1 MTSRFIPGPLVYSL
15 SEIQNGIAACEASC
29 SRQTVL
35 NKTCIMDDK
44 ALRQYDYKAN
54 SNLVLPTDTSLID
67 KRSNNEATGEVQSL
81 AGRLAGKMGDKVA
94 QRQSTKQDD
103 EERKHLERQ
112 LKRAK
117 RGEIS
122 KLKQELNNSRYLSV
136 AKIEAKDLL
145 YQPKSDQ
152 TSAAYNLIVNF
163 VSRQLGCAVDLARVT
178 ADEVLK
184 TLKDSRL
191 NEEARRAEVEGLISF
206 SEKLNDDE
214 YSELS
219 NLCKKITDW
228 DVDHSKGRADDSCD
242 EETTGLGIAHSD
254 SDSSDDILSDDD
266 ASDDSG
272 SMSEGIEKPDEQ
284 PQLGDDE
291 AAKLDPFGILMSL
304 ASRPT
309 CPVPKFEVGKPT
321 AFKGYLE
328 YPHIL
333 PPPKNR
339 AALESAKLIKI
350 DQLPELARP
359 AFANFKTLNIIQS
372 AIYRKA
378 MTSDESLLIC
388 APTGAGKTNIAILTM
403 LREILKHPREDGRGF
418 KTENFK
424 MIYVAPIK
432 ALVREIVENFRGRLG
447 EAPYNLKVEE
457 LTGDH
462 QLDQR
467 EMSRAQI
474 IVCTPEKWDITTRKS
489 MDRLYTKQVKLVI
502 FDEIHLLHN
511 VRGATLESL
520 VARIKRH
527 QLIEGQQ
534 IRIIGL
540 SATLPNYKDVARF
553 IEPRKSAED
562 SSVYFD
568 SSFRP
573 IPLKQQ
579 YIAITENKRAFRI
592 MYDIV
597 YEKVMARLEDH
608 AQILVFVHSR
618 PDTFKT
624 AEFIKTKALEDQKLA
639 LLLSSESAVSAIN
652 EYARSIGAKLKELLQ
667 FGIGVHHAGL
677 NPSERSCVEELFRQK
692 YLRVLISTATLA
704 WGVNLPARCVI
715 IKGTQVYKDGNWA
728 DLDSLD
734 VTQMLGRAGRPGYD
748 KEGEG
753 IIITD
758 QSKVDF
764 YMNLMNEQLPVESKL
779 IGRLPDFINSEC
791 VIGNIESLEDAVD
804 WLSETYLSSRMQTVL
819 ESGSPQQLSMYG
831 IESDAYIKDS
841 KLQQHKHNLTYLAAR
856 VLDDRGLIK
865 FDRISKAIESTELGR
880 IASDSYCSISTIKLF
895 YDSINKHSTTVDL
908 LRVFSLADEFK
919 DIIVRVGE
927 EADIQ
932 ALINRA
938 GFPVIENKF
947 KPGPNK
953 VNILLQA
960 YFLRW
965 KIDSPGLICD
975 MQLISKSAARLAR
988 AILDVVLHK
997 GYAEVTEQALDLCRM
1012 IDQRMTVNN
1021 TPLRQ
1026 FEGELEPDVLARL
1039 ESKQESLEDLM
1050 LLERDNLV
1058 KLLRCER
1065 KTGDK
1070 IYRLLRFLPK
1080 LKVEATVQPVSRSTL
1095 RIDLSIFP
1103 DFTWDSKYHKFSER
1117 FLLLVSDVD
1126 KEELLHY
1133 EIVHLRRDSE
1143 ELVLSFYV
1151 PYLIPTNPFYYIE
1164 LFSENWFG
1172 FEHHLYVRVE
1182 ELTLPNDTA
1191 IITNPRDLEPL
1202 PLKALENQ
1210 TLLSHYKKKLKGASF
1225 NQIQTQ
1231 AFRPLTSTDDDLI
1244 LLASAGSGKTI
1255 CAELA
1260 VMRSLSTRGK
1270 SCKCGYIAA
1279 NLQAAQVISRD
1290 WSKLFGKE
1298 FGVVTLTGNRSYDTA
1313 QVDKETTNVVI
1324 GDPNSWYSITIL
1336 RSKKHRDLI
1345 SRFHL
1350 FVIDD
1355 IHLLYDD
1362 PSSSLEW
1369 LCAKIRIYTKKTQA
1383 RIVALGSPVACAES
1397 LRNWLSFE
1405 RGTKEPILFN
1415 YPTSIRP
1422 LKLELHVQKFHQY
1435 NYKMRL
1441 LTMFR
1446 PVYRTIRTLLQQ
1458 SNRKQVIVFVADYNQ
1473 ARSLS
1478 EAIINYALKDKLVLD
1493 RPSDVDFFGDSDL
1506 RRSLRKGV
1514 GYIHQAMQPSYQEK
1528 LQELFES
1535 QEFRVLVATVATCW
1549 SLRCRPYLTIVMDTQ
1564 HYNGAESFDY
1574 PLTDIM
1580 QMIGLAGRPLLDH
1593 DSRCVIMCHSLK
1605 AQYYECFLREPL
1617 PIESKLLSNLT
1628 SFINYE
1634 IVARSIKELIHISK
1648 PFLAHTFFY
1657 QRMQL
1662 NPNYYGILLP
1672 DSADIK
1678 SVLKVFFNDLVNKS
1692 PQELTETDFLKI
1704 EEADDDPAF
1713 ESTDLARI
1721 AHNYYIRHE
1730 TLSGFN
1736 RYITEILLKHE
1747 PSYVDLIELIVSY
1760 TLEFRSIPIRH
1771 GDLETLEALTKR
1783 HRPRRQDGDPLNNK
1797 IRLLLLSQ
1805 YKDSDGSG
1813 DELSCELVQDRYIV
1827 IAFAYKLLMAIADI
1841 GWLNESFILAKTA
1854 IQLSQRITPFRRS
1867 TKPNLDVDATITKVG
1882 HSDGDTVE
1890 ITLQIKREDDPYDL
1904 NEFISNCT
1912 IEPRVLFREEGWIF
1926 LVRGVH
1932 QINKNEPERP
1942 ILFKRVR
1949 TPSRGINDYQ
1959 LEFNLPENA
1968 KDFKYDLYI
1977 MCDFYR
1983 SKQDRK
1989 VPDLKLIDL

>member
-1 MTSRFIPGPLVYSL
+1 
-15 SEIQNGIAACEASC
+15 
-29 SRQTVL
+29 
-35 NKTCIMDDK
+35 MDDK
-44 ALRQYDYKAN
+44 VLRQYDYKAN

-81 AGRLAGKMGDKVA
+81 AGRLAGKMGDRVA
-94 QRQSTKQDD
+94 LRQSSKQDD
-103 EERKHLERQ
+103 EERRHLERQ
-112 LKRAK
+112 LKKAR
-117 RGEIS
+117 RSEIS
-122 KLKQELNNSRYLSV
+122 KLKQELDNSRLISV

-163 VSRQLGCAVDLARVT
+163 VSKQLGCAVDLARVT

-184 TLKDSRL
+184 TLKDYRL
-191 NEEARRAEVEGLISF
+191 NEEARRAEVEGLICF
-206 SEKLNDDE
+206 SQKLDDDE
-214 YSELS
+214 YNELS

-228 DVDHSKGRADDSCD
+228 DLGQPRDKAEDSGD
-242 EETTGLGIAHSD
+242 EETTGIGIAHSD
-254 SDSSDDILSDDD
+254 SEGDSSDDILSDDD
-266 ASDDSG
+266 ASDDSASNSDG
-272 SMSEGIEKPDEQ
+272 LEKPDEQ

-304 ASRPT
+304 ASRPS

-321 AFKGYLE
+321 AGKGYLE
-328 YPHIL
+328 YPHIP

-339 AALESAKLIKI
+339 VVLDNAQLIKI
-350 DQLPELARP
+350 DKLPELAQP
-359 AFANFKTLNIIQS
+359 AFSGLKSLNIIQS

-378 MTSDESLLIC
+378 MTSDQSLLIC

-403 LREILKHPREDGRGF
+403 LREILKHPRGDGRGF

-424 MIYVAPIK
+424 IIYVAPIK
-432 ALVREIVENFRGRLG
+432 ALVREIVENFRNRLG
-447 EAPYNLKVEE
+447 QQPYNLKVEE
-457 LTGDH
+457 LTGDN

-511 VRGATLESL
+511 TRGATLESL

-527 QLIEGQQ
+527 RLIEGQQ

-553 IEPRKSAED
+553 IAPGESIED

-592 MYDIV
+592 MYEIV

-624 AEFIKTKALEDQKLA
+624 AEFIKTRALDEQRLA

-652 EYARSIGAKLKELLQ
+652 EYARSIGSKLKELLQ

-677 NPSERSCVEELFRQK
+677 NQSERACVEELFRQK

-753 IIITD
+753 IIITE
-758 QSKVDF
+758 QAKVDF

-779 IGRLPDFINSEC
+779 IGRLPDFVNSEC
-791 VIGNIESLEDAVD
+791 VIGNIESLEDAVS
-804 WLSETYLSSRMQTVL
+804 WLSETYLSSRMLTVL
-819 ESGSPQQLSMYG
+819 ETGNAQQLSMYG
-831 IESDAYIKDS
+831 IESDAAIKDPT
-841 KLQQHKHNLTYLAAR
+841 LQQHKHNLAYLAAR

-865 FDRISKAIESTELGR
+865 FDRLSKAIESTELGR
-880 IASDSYCSISTIKLF
+880 IASDSYCSITTIKLF
-895 YDSINKHSTTVDL
+895 HDSINKHSTTVDL

-927 EADIQ
+927 EADLQ

-938 GFPVIENKF
+938 GFPVVENKF

-988 AILDVVLHK
+988 AILEVVLHK
-997 GYAEVTEQALDLCRM
+997 GYAEVAEQALDLCRM

-1026 FEGELEPDVLARL
+1026 FDGELESDVLARL
-1039 ESKQESLEDLM
+1039 EAKQESLEDLM
-1050 LLERDNLV
+1050 LLEKENIT

-1065 KTGDK
+1065 KTSDK
-1070 IYRLLRFLPK
+1070 IYKLLRLLPK
-1080 LKVEATVQPVSRSTL
+1080 LKVEASVQPLSRTTL
-1095 RIDLSIFP
+1095 RIELSIIP
-1103 DFTWDSKYHKFSER
+1103 DFSWDSKHHKFNER

-1126 KEELLHY
+1126 KEELLHH
-1133 EIVHLRRDSE
+1133 EIVHVRKDSE
-1143 ELVLSFYV
+1143 ELLISFFV

-1172 FEHHLYVRVE
+1172 FEHHLYVRIE
-1182 ELTLPNDTA
+1182 ELTLPEDISVA
-1191 IITNPRDLEPL
+1191 TNPRDLEPQ
-1202 PLKALENQ
+1202 PLKALENL
-1210 TLLSHYKKKLKGASF
+1210 TFESYYTRKLRGASF
-1225 NQIQTQ
+1225 NQVQTQ
-1231 AFRPLTSTDDDLI
+1231 AFRNLMSTDDDVI

-1260 VMRSLSTRGK
+1260 IIRHINIRGRA
-1270 SCKCGYIAA
+1270 SKCGYIAA
-1279 NLQAAQVISRD
+1279 NVQAANKLYHEWRELFSDYNVI
-1290 WSKLFGKE
+1290 L
-1298 FGVVTLTGNRSYDTA
+1298 LTGNRSFDAA
-1313 QVDKETTNVVI
+1313 QVDKESTNIIV
-1324 GDPNSWYSITIL
+1324 GDPDSWYMLTIL

-1345 SRFHL
+1345 NKLNL

-1362 PSSSLEW
+1362 PTSSLEW
-1369 LCAKIRIYTKKTQA
+1369 LCAKIRIYAKKNQA
-1383 RIVALGSPVACAES
+1383 RVIALGSPVSCAES
-1397 LRNWLSFE
+1397 LKNWLSFE
-1405 RGTKEPILFN
+1405 RGSKEPVLFN
-1415 YPTSIRP
+1415 YPPSIRP
-1422 LKLELHVQKFHQY
+1422 VKMELSVQKFHQH

-1441 LTMFR
+1441 LTMNR
-1446 PVYRTIRTLLQQ
+1446 PVYRSIRAVMQQ
-1458 SNRKQVIVFVADYNQ
+1458 SSRNQVIVFVSDCTQ
-1473 ARSLS
+1473 AKTLAES
-1478 EAIINYALKDKLVLD
+1478 IVNYARKDHISFGSPD
-1493 RPSDVDFFGDSDL
+1493 DVDGIGDSELRHCL
-1506 RRSLRKGV
+1506 RRGV
-1514 GYIHQAMQPSYQEK
+1514 GYIHQALRPSHQERI
-1528 LQELFES
+1528 QELFEN
-1535 QEFRVLVATVATCW
+1535 QQLHVLIATAAMCW
-1549 SLRCRPYLTIVMDTQ
+1549 SLRCHSYLTIVMDTQ
-1564 HYNGAESFDY
+1564 YYNGVESFDY
-1574 PLTDIM
+1574 LLSDIM
-1580 QMIGLAGRPLLDH
+1580 QMIGLTGRPLLDH
-1593 DSRCVIMCHSLK
+1593 ECKCVIMCHALK
-1605 AQYYECFLREPL
+1605 VQYYECFLREPL
-1617 PIESKLLSNLT
+1617 PVESRLLSNLT
-1628 SFINYE
+1628 SFVNYE
-1634 IVARSIKELIHISK
+1634 VVARTIKELTHISK

-1662 NPNYYGILLP
+1662 NPNYYGILLA
-1672 DSADIK
+1672 DNTDIK
-1678 SVLKVFFNDLVNKS
+1678 AVLKVFFNELVNRS
-1692 PQELTETDFLKI
+1692 PQELTDTDFLKL
-1704 EEADDDPAF
+1704 EETEADPIF
-1713 ESTDLARI
+1713 QPTDLARI
-1721 AHNYYIRHE
+1721 SHNYYIRHE
-1730 TLSGFN
+1730 TLSSFN
-1736 RYITEILLKHE
+1736 KWIVDTLQHQE
-1747 PSYVDLIELIVSY
+1747 PNYLDLIELISSC
-1760 TLEFRSIPIRH
+1760 TLEFRSIPIRY
-1771 GDLETLEALTKR
+1771 GDLETLDALSKR
-1783 HRPRRQDGDPLNNK
+1783 HRPRHTDADHLHNK
-1797 IRLLLLSQ
+1797 IKLLMLSQ

-1813 DELSCELVQDRYIV
+1813 DDLTCELVQDRYTI
-1827 IAFAYKLLMAIADI
+1827 IDFSYKLLMAIADI
-1841 GWLNESFILAKTA
+1841 GWLNESFALTKTA

-1867 TKPNLDVDATITKVG
+1867 SKPNLDVDAAINKVG
-1882 HSDGDTVE
+1882 SNDGDVV
-1890 ITLQIKREDDPYDL
+1890 QISVQVTREDDPFDL
-1904 NEFISNCT
+1904 KEFQSHRT
-1912 IEPRVLFREEGWIF
+1912 LEPRSMFREEGWIF
-1926 LVRGVH
+1926 LVRGVN
-1932 QINKNEPERP
+1932 QVNKKEPERP
-1942 ILFKRVR
+1942 ILFRRIK
-1949 TPSRGINDYQ
+1949 TPSRGSNDYE
-1959 LEFNLPENA
+1959 LEFNLPDNS
-1968 KDFKYDLYI
+1968 KDYKYDLYL

-1989 VPDLKLIDL
+1989 VPDLKLMDL